1 MQCMHAAIHPS
12 IQPASQPLM
21 QYAVQFNA
29 MQVSSISF
37 DLLRFDV
44 FKSIQCKF
52 CVISFHFMSCHF
64 IQSSACIQP
73 QLPIEPAFY
82 TALSRLSGP
91 PRTSHAFPDA
101 SWALP
106 QAPAK
111 DGWSTDQTSPT
122 DLCNK
127 KASERSCWTS
137 VLDSLGL
144 FLTRFVN
151 VCK

>member
-1 MQCMHAAIHPS
+1 MS
-12 IQPASQPLM
+12 F
-21 QYAVQFNA
+21 QFN
-29 MQVSSISF
+29 S
-37 DLLRFDV
+37 
-44 FKSIQCKF
+44 
-52 CVISFHFMSCHF
+52 

-91 PRTSHAFPDA
+91 PVTSDAFPGA

-111 DGWSTDQTSPT
+111 EGWSTDETSPT

-127 KASERSCWTS
+127 KAS
-137 VLDSLGL
+137 
-144 FLTRFVN
+144 
-151 VCK
+151 